1 VTPLHTVA
9 LIDDDAPVRKALA
22 RVLRSAGFT
31 VTTFESA
38 EDFLAR
44 STEPTPDCL
53 VLDINLTG
61 MSGVELSRTLVER
74 GAAISTVFITAGDD
88 TRTREILR
96 GAGVRAWLRK
106 PIDRLTL
113 IEAVR
118 HAIPPVVNE

>member
-1 VTPLHTVA
+1 MTPPTVV

-38 EDFLAR
+38 EEFLAR
-44 STEPTPDCL
+44 SDESLPDCL

-61 MSGVELSRTLVER
+61 MSGVELSRTLIAR
-74 GAAISTVFITAGDD
+74 GTAISTVFITAGDD
-88 TRTREILR
+88 THTGEVLA
-96 GAGVRAWLRK
+96 GAGVHTWLRK
-106 PIDRLTL
+106 PIDRPTL

-118 HAIPPVVNE
+118 HAIPRAARG

>member
-1 VTPLHTVA
+1 VIPRTVA

-22 RVLRSAGFT
+22 RALRSAGFS

-44 STEPTPDCL
+44 SAEPAPDCL
-53 VLDINLTG
+53 VLDVNLTG
-61 MSGVELSRTLVER
+61 MSGVELSRALVER

-88 TRTREILR
+88 ARTRDILT
-96 GAGVRAWLRK
+96 GAGVRTWLRK
-106 PIDRLTL
+106 PIDRLAL

-118 HAIPPVVNE
+118 HAIPPAVNE